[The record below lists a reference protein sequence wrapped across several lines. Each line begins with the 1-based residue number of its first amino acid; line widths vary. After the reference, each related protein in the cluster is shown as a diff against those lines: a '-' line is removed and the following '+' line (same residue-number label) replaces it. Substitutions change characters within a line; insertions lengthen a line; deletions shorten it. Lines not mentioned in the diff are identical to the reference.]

1 MVDDGTR
8 DWGESELT
16 PASVLLLEEF
26 DWVQELDALIYERT
40 KFRLTSSDTSCY
52 TWAWFHGGLS
62 VEEAFDAW
70 VERHYL

>member
-8 DWGESELT
+8 DWGSSEWGEID
-16 PASVLLLEEF
+16 EELA
-26 DWVQELDALIYERT
+26 WVQALDALIYERA
-40 KFRLTSSDTSCY
+40 KSHLTSSDTSCH
-52 TWAWFHGGLS
+52 TWAWFSGGLS